1 MQRSFRPRWSRK
13 DSDSSVRTGQDNTS
27 RKYSKCHRIWLSQY
41 IEIVR
46 MCSGVCICTTKRG
59 RNYCLPKNH
68 SPRQFLPCLINRF
81 NPQDSRSSSNP
92 VVIRDICRYSHPSQ
106 SHRPCSAPPCHRSSP
121 VQYRT
126 TLSQAGKSPSRRR
139 AATST
144 FSGESGCGSVR
155 SWWMAVSVDE
165 SV

>member
-1 MQRSFRPRWSRK
+1 MVEERRY
-13 DSDSSVRTGQDNTS
+13 SSVRTGQDNTS
-27 RKYSKCHRIWLSQY
+27 RKYSKCHRIWLSQC

-46 MCSGVCICTTKRG
+46 MCSGVCMRHQA
-59 RNYCLPKNH
+59 RPKLNVYQKNQ
-68 SPRQFLPCLINRF
+68 SPRQFLLCSINRF
-81 NPQDSRSSSNP
+81 NPHDARSSSNP
-92 VVIRDICRYSHPSQ
+92 VVICDICRYSHPFQ
-106 SHRPCSAPPCHRSSP
+106 PHRPCSAPPCHRSSP

-126 TLSQAGKSPSRRR
+126 TLSQAGKSPSRRS

>member
-13 DSDSSVRTGQDNTS
+13 DSYSSVRTGQDNTS

-41 IEIVR
+41 IEIIR
-46 MCSGVCICTTKRG
+46 MCNGVCMRHQARPKLLSTKRT
-59 RNYCLPKNH
+59 NH
-68 SPRQFLPCLINRF
+68 LVNSSH
-81 NPQDSRSSSNP
+81 DSRSSSNS
-92 VVIRDICRYSHPSQ
+92 VVIRDICRYSHPPQ
-106 SHRPCSAPPCHRSSP
+106 PHRPCSAPPCHRSSP

-126 TLSQAGKSPSRRR
+126 TLSQAGKSPSRRS